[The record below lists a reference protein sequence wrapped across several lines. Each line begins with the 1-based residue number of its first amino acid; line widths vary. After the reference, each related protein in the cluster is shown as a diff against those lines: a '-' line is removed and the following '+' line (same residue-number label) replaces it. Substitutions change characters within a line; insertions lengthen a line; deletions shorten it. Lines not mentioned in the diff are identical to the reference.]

1 MAQPLQGKKIVAVER
16 ALHARDTAHGIHA
29 PVRSGVSKTLRRL
42 RATIEVA
49 LQAWRYRW
57 RIVQMDD
64 RWNSRLHRRN
74 KAAAVS
80 QLTANDR

>member
-16 ALHARDTAHGIHA
+16 ALQARDTAHGIQA

-42 RATIEVA
+42 RAPIEVA
-49 LQAWRYRW
+49 LQARANA
-57 RIVQMDD
+57 IVQMDD
-64 RWNSRLHRRN
+64 HWISRLHRTN
-74 KAAAVS
+74 IAAAVS